1 MPNITFDEKVLA
13 MCKIT
18 NRIQWIDV
26 AKAIG
31 ILLIILSHTLE
42 NGLFRQAIF
51 SFHVPLFFFLSG
63 LTYHGV
69 KKGVWKK
76 RFFRLYLPYV
86 IFSLVSIMAFA
97 VAAHFLPGLQD
108 VNVGIG
114 KGIVGMLYGN
124 ARTGNMKWNEPLW
137 FIPSLIAVYVLAD
150 ITEMGL
156 NKVKPSV
163 IFGGG
168 V

>member
-1 MPNITFDEKVLA
+1 MALL
-13 MCKIT
+13 CKMLRCFLEMGKRN
-18 NRIQWIDV
+18 NRINWIDV

-31 ILLIILSHTLE
+31 ILLIVLSHTLE

-63 LTYHGV
+63 LTYHGA
-69 KKGVWKK
+69 KKGAWKK
-76 RFFRLYLPYV
+76 RFFRLYLPYI
-86 IFSLVSIMAFA
+86 IFSLVSIMVFA
-97 VAAHFLPGLQD
+97 VAAHFLPGLLD
-108 VNVGIG
+108 ANVSIG

-137 FIPSLIAVYVLAD
+137 FIPCLIAVYALAD
-150 ITEMGL
+150 ITELGL
-156 NKVKPSV
+156 SNVKPSMR
-163 IFGGG
+163 FGG

>member
-1 MPNITFDEKVLA
+1 MSKRI
-13 MCKIT
+13 
-18 NRIQWIDV
+18 NRINWIDV

-31 ILLIILSHTLE
+31 ILLIVLSHTLE

-63 LTYHGV
+63 LTFHAV

-76 RFFRLYLPYV
+76 RFFRLYLPYI
-86 IFSLVSIMAFA
+86 IFSIVSIMAFA

-108 VNVGIG
+108 ANVGIG

-137 FIPSLIAVYVLAD
+137 FIPCLMAVYALAD
-150 ITEMGL
+150 ITELGL
-156 NKVKPSV
+156 SKYKASV
-163 IFGGG
+163 RFGGG
-168 V
+168 YNR